1 MVSGDNASY
10 TARLVLRTG
19 ALTAAIVAVTI
30 LASLSMIFSEAE
42 RVNEISHQRE
52 KLRFGMAIQ
61 DELALARAQLAMV
74 ASGRSD
80 RSFNASKTDHAH
92 IRESFTTQLWP
103 YFGFGSAYVV
113 NSQDKVVFG
122 QEQGEPAG
130 QVGFEAL
137 RPALERLIADV
148 RANEEANVSKDVP
161 ETLSPGHELRLGV
174 SRLMHDGTRVMLAVA
189 VPLRRS
195 TPMMVAPDRLPLI
208 AVGVR
213 ELGQTELDAMAA
225 GQGLAGFRLLNRDGA
240 SGNFGAIALPDGK
253 GEIRAWLDWI
263 PYRPG
268 DALFSRATMVFLSAM
283 LFIAAV
289 FIWVIAN
296 LRHVAVE
303 MARREEVIGR
313 IAAYDELSGLHNRR
327 SFDTHLG
334 DQLSRIRQGEGLIA
348 VILLDLDRFKPVN
361 DLHGHK
367 VGDELIRCVA
377 RRLRGLVRGG
387 DCVAR
392 LGGDEFAIIQSD
404 IAQPRDAALLG
415 QRILEALREPFV
427 LGDVE
432 VGIGVSMG
440 IALSPVDATDQ
451 ESLVRMADT
460 ALYQAKSEGRNRFCF
475 FERNMDRSM
484 QMSRIV
490 AEDLRSAIENDEL
503 VLHYQPQMSADGQR
517 VLGAEALVRWHH
529 PVHGM
534 IPPNDFIPIAEQRGL
549 IVPLSQWVL
558 RRACLDAREWDGLRV
573 AVNISPIDFRNSEF
587 VENVSHILGETGFDP
602 SRLEL
607 ELTEGVVVEDA
618 DAAEQAMIE
627 LHSRG
632 ISLALDDFG
641 TGYSSLIY
649 LRRFAFDKIKIDR
662 SFLEYMETTGE
673 SAILVHSV
681 VHLGRALGL
690 RVCAEGVET
699 AEQHRFLQAVG
710 CHELQGYFFSRPLPA
725 AAFGALVETMHGG
738 KSTAAA

>member
-1 MVSGDNASY
+1 MVSSENANS
-10 TARLVLRTG
+10 TTRLVWRTG
-19 ALTAAIVAVTI
+19 ALTAAIVVITI

-42 RVNEISHQRE
+42 RVNEVAHQRE
-52 KLRFGMAIQ
+52 KLRFGMAIE
-61 DELALARAQLAMV
+61 DELSLARAQLAMV

-80 RSFNASKTDHAH
+80 RSFNVGKNDHEN
-92 IRESFTTQLWP
+92 IRENFTTQLWP

-113 NSQDKVVFG
+113 NAQDKVVFG

-130 QVGFEAL
+130 QAGFDAL
-137 RPALERLIADV
+137 RPVIDVVIATV
-148 RANEEANVSKDVP
+148 RGNEAKSLAWGSP
-161 ETLSPGHELRLGV
+161 ESLSPGHETRLGI
-174 SRLMHDGTRVMLAVA
+174 SRLMHDGTRVMVVTA

-195 TPMMVAPDRLPLI
+195 MPMMVESDRLPLV

-225 GQGLAGFRLLNRDGA
+225 GQALAGFRVLNQQGRA
-240 SGNFGAIALPDGK
+240 GNAGAIALPDGA
-253 GEIRAWLDWI
+253 GEVRAWLHWA
-263 PYRPG
+263 PFRPG
-268 DALFSRATMVFLSAM
+268 DAIFSRATKVFLSAM

-289 FIWVIAN
+289 FVWVIAN
-296 LRHVAVE
+296 MRHVAVE

-327 SFDTHLG
+327 SFDMQLGEHL
-334 DQLSRIRQGEGLIA
+334 DRIRRGEGLIA
-348 VILLDLDRFKPVN
+348 VHLLDLDRFKPVN

-392 LGGDEFAIIQSD
+392 LGGDEFAIIQGE
-404 IAQPRDAALLG
+404 IENPRDAALLG

-440 IALSPVDATDQ
+440 IALSPVDATDA

-503 VLHYQPQMSADGQR
+503 VLHYQPQMSADGRR
-517 VLGAEALVRWHH
+517 VLGAEALVRWRH

-534 IPPNDFIPIAEQRGL
+534 IPPADFIPIAEQRGL

-558 RRACLDAREWDGLRV
+558 RRACLDAREWPALRV
-573 AVNISPIDFRNSEF
+573 AVNISPIDFRNTDF
-587 VENVSHILGETGFDP
+587 VENVSRILGETGFDP
-602 SRLEL
+602 ARLEL

-699 AEQHRFLQAVG
+699 GEQHRFLQAVG
-710 CHELQGYFFSRPLPA
+710 CHELQGYFFSKPIPA
-725 AAFGALVETMHGG
+725 AAFTELVNSFHGEAVG
-738 KSTAAA
+738 AAA